1 MKTGLIS
8 RRQVLQG
15 AGALGLLAG
24 LERLVPS
31 YARAGTTGFAQ
42 QLSALSG
49 DTIDLTIA
57 ETPFRV
63 GNRTATAGTINGTV
77 PGPLIRLR
85 EGQDVT
91 LRVTNRLKETSSI
104 HWHGVLVPP
113 DMDGVPGVSFAGI
126 KPGET
131 FVYKFRIKQYGTY
144 WYHSHSPGQA
154 QAGVYAPLIFD
165 PMETDPVKYDREY
178 VVVLSDWTYSS
189 EMAMIGNLKKQSGFF
204 NFQRRTMGEFF
215 SDLAKYGWGPT
226 WDNYQMWAHMRMDPT
241 DFADVTGHAYTYL
254 MNGLSPEAN
263 WTGLFSP
270 GERVRLRFIDSGAM
284 TFFDVRIPGLKMT
297 VVQADGQNVQ
307 PVEVDEF
314 RIGPAETY
322 DVIVEPKEE
331 QAYTIFAEALDRSG
345 YARGTL
351 ASSAGLTAA
360 IPARRARPLR
370 TMEDMGM
377 SMEGMEMAGGKMQMP
392 GMKLEMDKNAKAG
405 GKMSEMAH
413 GMDMNMP
420 GMKSGGEHNMPGMQQ
435 EPKKPA
441 TPSKPAEHDMH
452 NMPGMQGDTK
462 KPASPNKPAQPDMQN
477 MPGMQGGAKKPDT
490 PAKPSQHE
498 GHNMPG
504 MQKQPAQQ
512 PPHDMSK
519 MPDKQAMPQHDMKN
533 MAGMNDHSEIPGS
546 KPVKHGPDKHGS
558 GNQSIPDETRSRL
571 NDPGAGLGGEG
582 RRVLVYTDLKALVPY
597 PDRRPPERE
606 LELHATGHMERF
618 IWSFEGK
625 KFSQAPPVHFRYGER
640 LRWTFVNDTMMEHT
654 FHLHGMFME
663 LENGTGDYL
672 PRKHT
677 VLVKPAERV
686 SVAITPIERGPFA
699 FHCHLNLHMEA
710 GMFRVVVVVDTLP
723 EVRS

>member
-1 MKTGLIS
+1 MKTEFIS
-8 RRQVLQG
+8 RRQTLQKLLQG
-15 AGALGLLAG
+15 AGALGLLTAM
-24 LERLVPS
+24 ERLVPS
-31 YARAGTTGFAQ
+31 YAQVGTNGGAQ
-42 QLSALSG
+42 QLQALSG
-49 DTIDLTIA
+49 NIIDLTIA

-63 GNRTATAGTINGTV
+63 GNRTATARTINGTV

-104 HWHGVLVPP
+104 HWHGVLVPA

-131 FVYKFRIKQYGTY
+131 FVYKFPIKQYGTY

-154 QAGVYAPLIFD
+154 QKGVYAPLIID
-165 PMETDPVKYDREY
+165 QMEPDPVKYEREY
-178 VVVLSDWTYSS
+178 VVVLSDWTFSS

-204 NFQRRTMGEFF
+204 NFQQRTMGEFF
-215 SDLAKYGWGPT
+215 SDLAAYGWKPT
-226 WDNYQMWAHMRMDPT
+226 WENYQMWARMRMDPT
-241 DFADVTGHAYTYL
+241 DFADVTGYTYTYL
-254 MNGLSPEAN
+254 MNGLSPTSN
-263 WTGLFSP
+263 WTGLFRP
-270 GERVRLRFIDSGAM
+270 GERVRLRFIDAGAM

-322 DVIVEPKEE
+322 DVIVEPKDEL
-331 QAYTIFAEALDRSG
+331 AYTIFAEALDRSG

-351 ASSAGLTAA
+351 ATSAEMVAA
-360 IPARRARPLR
+360 IPARRTRPLR

-377 SMEGMEMAGGKMQMP
+377 SMEGMDMAGGGGMNMP

-405 GKMSEMAH
+405 GKMSGMDH

-420 GMKSGGEHNMPGMQQ
+420 GMKPSGGEHNMPGMQDST
-435 EPKKPA
+435 KKPA
-441 TPSKPAEHDMH
+441 TPNQPTQHDMH
-452 NMPGMQGDTK
+452 
-462 KPASPNKPAQPDMQN
+462 N
-477 MPGMQGGAKKPDT
+477 MPGMQGGAKKPAT
-490 PAKPSQHE
+490 PAKPGQ
-498 GHNMPG
+498 
-504 MQKQPAQQ
+504 
-512 PPHDMSK
+512 HDMSK
-519 MPDKQAMPQHDMKN
+519 MPDMPKQPTQQPPHDMTKMPDKQAMPPQHDMKN
-533 MAGMNDHSEIPGS
+533 MAGMNDRSEIPGS
-546 KPVKHGPDKHGS
+546 KPVKHSPDKHGS

-571 NDPGAGLGGEG
+571 DEPGAGLGGED
-582 RRVLVYTDLKALVPY
+582 RRVLVYTDLKALHPY
-597 PDRRPPERE
+597 PDRRQPERE

-618 IWSFEGK
+618 IWGFEGK
-625 KFSQAPPVHFRYGER
+625 KFSQAPPIHFRYGER

-699 FHCHLNLHMEA
+699 FHCHLNLHMDA
-710 GMFRVVVVVDTLP
+710 GMFRVVVVVDNLP